1 MIRDSEVKVLL
12 IEDDPMVQEVNKR
25 MVERVEGFH
34 VIAIAENGKQG
45 LELCQYN
52 NPDLVLLDIYMP
64 EQDGIAALKAL
75 RELELDLEVIIIS
88 AANEMN
94 MVRNM
99 LHHGALDY
107 IIKPFKFDRLVLALT
122 KYNRYR
128 RQFKASEKVDQQT
141 IDVLMMQNEQNS
153 RQGHLLPK
161 GLNKQTL
168 NQVIVFLGSQN
179 EPASAD
185 KAAESIG
192 IARVTARRYLD
203 YLEKMDRVEI
213 ILQYGVVGRPVN
225 RYKLI

>member
-1 MIRDSEVKVLL
+1 
-12 IEDDPMVQEVNKR
+12 MVQEVNKR

-107 IIKPFKFDRLVLALT
+107 
-122 KYNRYR
+122 R
-128 RQFKASEKVDQQT
+128 RQFNASEKVDQQT

-168 NQVIVFLGSQN
+168 NQVIEFLGSQN

>member
-107 IIKPFKFDRLVLALT
+107 
-122 KYNRYR
+122 R
-128 RQFKASEKVDQQT
+128 RQFNASEKVDQQT

-168 NQVIVFLGSQN
+168 NQVIEFLGSQN